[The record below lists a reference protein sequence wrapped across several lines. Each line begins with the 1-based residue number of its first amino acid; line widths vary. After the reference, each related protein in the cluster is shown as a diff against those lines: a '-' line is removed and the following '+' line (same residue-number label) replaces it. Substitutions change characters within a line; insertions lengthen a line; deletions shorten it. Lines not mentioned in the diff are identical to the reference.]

1 MSKETVN
8 STVVIIVA
16 VAIAIALGYLV
27 NLTINVS
34 EISYSQKQQSE
45 DIILLLISIAYPILD
60 GVLLVPA
67 VLVLWAVRNG
77 QLSYTHWM
85 LLLSL
90 SMLLFAVADSGFGYT
105 VVLDIDIVQRDGWIW
120 NIFYNAGYLSIA
132 AALFW
137 HNRFFVFDEKREQKK
152 WQKKNR

>member
-1 MSKETVN
+1 
-8 STVVIIVA
+8 
-16 VAIAIALGYLV
+16 LV

-77 QLSYTHWM
+77 ELSYTHWM
-85 LLLSL
+85 LLSL
-90 SMLLFAVADSGFGYT
+90 SMLFFAVADSGFGYA
-105 VVLDIDIVQRDGWIW
+105 VVLDIHIVQKEDWVW
-120 NIFYNAGYLSIA
+120 DIFYNAGYLSIA

-137 HNRFFVFDEKREQKK
+137 HNRFFVFDENREQKK
-152 WQKKNR
+152 